1 MKPTPLLLQHLLL
14 LAIAFANSPVLRADP
29 LAELGG
35 RLEAMAGT
43 TPIEARVELRF
54 SSTRGD
60 DDDQPADPPASIAF
74 EAEANA
80 GHMQLVWSRSVL
92 AQAAS
97 EAAIRDPEA
106 PRPVTRA
113 LAQVSVPDIDEYLNA
128 APRLRAALAGASV
141 SSDQAAD
148 FEGRPARRLELVLD
162 PPLGARERKYI
173 KDFEAKATIWLAE
186 DGTPM
191 AAERRVRIAGRAMLV
206 ISFTNE
212 QRERFV
218 FARHGDRL
226 VVVEHDA
233 TQESEG
239 GGESGTSTTEARIAV
254 MPATP

>member
-1 MKPTPLLLQHLLL
+1 MKPTPLRLQHLLL
-14 LAIAFANSPVLRADP
+14 LAIVFANSPVLRADP

-113 LAQVSVPDIDEYLNA
+113 LAQVSVPDIDEYRR
-128 APRLRAALAGASV
+128 PRDHGIA
-141 SSDQAAD
+141 
-148 FEGRPARRLELVLD
+148 
-162 PPLGARERKYI
+162 
-173 KDFEAKATIWLAE
+173 
-186 DGTPM
+186 
-191 AAERRVRIAGRAMLV
+191 RRVRDHDRHPLDRPGASGLHPDRALVRRRCARAAGLP
-206 ISFTNE
+206 
-212 QRERFV
+212 
-218 FARHGDRL
+218 G
-226 VVVEHDA
+226 
-233 TQESEG
+233 
-239 GGESGTSTTEARIAV
+239 
-254 MPATP
+254 

>member
-1 MKPTPLLLQHLLL
+1 MKPTPPRLQHLLW
-14 LAIAFANSPVLRADP
+14 LALAFANSPVLRADP

-54 SSTRGD
+54 SSIRGD
-60 DDDQPADPPASIAF
+60 DDSQPADPPASIAF

-80 GHMQLVWSRSVL
+80 GHMQLAWPRSLL

-128 APRLRAALAGASV
+128 APRLRALLAGSRVA
-141 SSDQAAD
+141 SDQAAD
-148 FEGRPARRLELVLD
+148 FEGRTARRLELVLE
-162 PPLGARERKYI
+162 PRLSTRERKYV
-173 KDFEAKATIWLAE
+173 KEMEASATIWL
-186 DGTPM
+186 DDQGTPM
-191 AAERRVRIAGRAMLV
+191 AAERHVRIAGRAMLV
-206 ISFTNE
+206 VSFSTE

-226 VVVEHDA
+226 VVVEHEA
-233 TQESEG
+233 TQQGEG
-239 GGESGTSTTEARIAV
+239 AGESGTSTTEARIAV